1 MPLVSVI
8 IPVYRA
14 EGCLHEL
21 YRRLKSSLET
31 LTLDFET
38 IMVED
43 CGGDASWSIIEQLAH
58 QDSRI
63 KGIRF
68 SRNFGQH
75 YAIAAGLDH
84 CNGDWIVV
92 MDCDL
97 QDQPEEIVRLYQK
110 AQEGYDMVLARR
122 VERQDG
128 FLKKLASFYYYKVL
142 EQLTEGSHDHTIGNF
157 GIYSLSV
164 IDKVLLF
171 KERVYSFPLTVRLL
185 GFNVATLDVEH
196 ARRFAGKS
204 SYSYYKLITLAIDSI
219 VSQSNKLLT
228 YSIRVGFL
236 LSSSAF
242 IYAIYLIVQYW
253 LLQVPVAGW
262 TSIMVSIYFLMG
274 LLFVNL
280 GIIGIYLGKIFD
292 GSKDRPLY
300 IIKEIA
306 GVIKNIK

>member
-204 SYSYYKLITLAIDSI
+204 SYSYYKLITLAIDGI